1 MKPVILPNHAFISL
15 GSNIEP
21 DLNLP
26 KAIQKLSR
34 LGKILAVSGVYQ
46 NRALGR
52 SEQPD
57 YLNAAVLMET
67 EYQALALRHE
77 LRTIESELGR
87 VRTEDKYAAR
97 TIDLDLCLFDKL
109 IIHSPEFELPDP
121 GIFERAHLALP
132 LADLDPGF
140 KHPITD
146 EALSEIANRIRPEA
160 ELTPRDDI
168 AGILRAL
175 LENTSV
181 RD

>member
-1 MKPVILPNHAFISL
+1 MRPVILPNHAFISL

-26 KAIQKLSR
+26 LAIQKLSR

-46 NRALGR
+46 NPALGPSQR
-52 SEQPD
+52 PD
-57 YLNAAVLMET
+57 FLNAAVLMET
-67 EYQALALRHE
+67 EYQALGLRHE

-97 TIDLDLCLFDKL
+97 TIDLDLCLFNKL

-121 GIFERAHLALP
+121 GIFERAHLAVP
-132 LADLDPGF
+132 LGDLDPGF

-146 EALSEIANRIRPEA
+146 ETLDLIASRIRSEA
-160 ELTPRDDI
+160 ELTPREDI
-168 AGILRAL
+168 ALILRSFVSDA
-175 LENTSV
+175 N
-181 RD
+181 

>member
-1 MKPVILPNHAFISL
+1 MILPNRAFISL

-26 KAIQKLSR
+26 QAIHKLSR

-46 NRALGR
+46 NPALGR

-57 YLNAAVLMET
+57 FLNAAVLMET
-67 EYQALALRHE
+67 EYQALGLRHE

-121 GIFERAHLALP
+121 GIFERAHLAVP

-146 EALSEIANRIRPEA
+146 ETLEQIASRVRSEA
-160 ELTPRDDI
+160 ELTPREDI
-168 AGILRAL
+168 AVILRSFL
-175 LENTSV
+175 QNPTVE
-181 RD
+181 D